1 MTDTDPAPPPALPDP
16 HRETLIR
23 ADIADV
29 ARQLEAGELDEETAR
44 RLTARYQAELDS
56 LTDASPPP
64 PEKRPGLSRRR
75 AAVGTLLL
83 AGLFASA
90 AAGAWLAV
98 GSGDRIGDGGAAGEQ
113 VDLARVTNEQ
123 MEAVIAANP
132 DLPQIAGMRLALAD
146 RYFDDGEFSAALPH
160 YLGALDGELDSV
172 RRARSLARVGWMSHV
187 SGAPEAALRYLE
199 EALAADP
206 AYEEARL
213 FLGLALLDGDDPAGA
228 LRQLEPLLAGGA
240 LPEELRP
247 MVEGAADAARDR
259 LEEGR

>member
-1 MTDTDPAPPPALPDP
+1 MTDPAPPPALPDP
-16 HRETLIR
+16 HRESLIR
-23 ADIADV
+23 EDIADV

-56 LTDASPPP
+56 LTDAAPAPPP

-75 AAVGTLLL
+75 AAVGTFLL
-83 AGLFASA
+83 AGLFAAA

-98 GSGDRIGDGGAAGEQ
+98 GSGDRMGDGGAAGERA
-113 VDLARVTNEQ
+113 DLARVTNEQ

-146 RYFDDGEFSAALPH
+146 RYFDAGEFSAALPH
-160 YLGALDGELDSV
+160 YLGALDGELDAA
-172 RRARSLARVGWMSHV
+172 RRARSLARVGWMSHL

-199 EALAADP
+199 EARAADP

-240 LPEELRP
+240 LPDDLRP
-247 MVEGAADAARDR
+247 MVEGAAAAARDR

>member
-1 MTDTDPAPPPALPDP
+1 MTDPVPPAVPSDP

-29 ARQLEAGELDEETAR
+29 SRQLEAGELDEETAR
-44 RLTARYQAELDS
+44 RLTDRYRAELRS
-56 LTDASPPP
+56 LTDAAAAPTPG
-64 PEKRPGLSRRR
+64 KRPGLSRRR
-75 AAVGTLLL
+75 AIVGTLLL

-98 GSGDRIGDGGAAGEQ
+98 GTGDRIGGSAGERA
-113 VDLARVTNEQ
+113 DLSQVTNEQ

-146 RYFDDGEFSAALPH
+146 RYFEDGDFSAALPH
-160 YLGALDGELDSV
+160 YLGALEGELDAA
-172 RRARSLARVGWMSHV
+172 RRARSLARVGWMSHL

-199 EALAADP
+199 EALATDP

-213 FLGLALLDGDDPAGA
+213 FLGLALLDGEDPAGA
-228 LRQLEPLLAGGA
+228 LRQLEPLLEGGA
-240 LPEELRP
+240 LPDDLRP
-247 MVEGAADAARDR
+247 MVEGAAVAARDR

>member
-1 MTDTDPAPPPALPDP
+1 MTDPAHPDP

-44 RLTARYQAELDS
+44 RLTGRYQTELRS
-56 LTDASPPP
+56 LTEAAAPPP
-64 PEKRPGLSRRR
+64 TGKRPGLSRRR
-75 AAVGTLLL
+75 AIVGTLLL
-83 AGLFASA
+83 AGLFAAA

-98 GSGDRIGDGGAAGEQ
+98 GTGDRIGGTAGERA
-113 VDLARVTNEQ
+113 DLDQVTNEQ

-132 DLPQIAGMRLALAD
+132 DVPQIAGMRLALAD
-146 RYFDDGEFSAALPH
+146 RYFEDGDFSAALPH
-160 YLGALDGELDSV
+160 YLGALDGELDAA
-172 RRARSLARVGWMSHV
+172 RRARSLARVGWMSL

-199 EALAADP
+199 EALAVDP
-206 AYEEARL
+206 SYEEARL
-213 FLGLALLDGDDPAGA
+213 FLGLALLDGEDPAGA

-240 LPEELRP
+240 LPDELRP
-247 MVEGAADAARDR
+247 MVEGAAAAARDR

>member
-1 MTDTDPAPPPALPDP
+1 MTDPAPPAAPPDP

-44 RLTARYQAELDS
+44 RLTARYRTELDS
-56 LTDASPPP
+56 LTDAPPP
-64 PEKRPGLSRRR
+64 PTGKRPGLSRRR
-75 AAVGTLLL
+75 AIVGTLLL
-83 AGLFASA
+83 AGLFAAA

-98 GSGDRIGDGGAAGEQ
+98 GTGDRIGNTAGERA
-113 VDLARVTNEQ
+113 DLDQVTNEQ

-132 DLPQIAGMRLALAD
+132 DVPQIAGMRLALAD
-146 RYFDDGEFSAALPH
+146 RYFEDGDFSAALPH
-160 YLGALDGELDSV
+160 YLGALDGELDAA
-172 RRARSLARVGWMSHV
+172 RRARSLARVGWMSHL

-206 AYEEARL
+206 AYQEARL
-213 FLGLALLDGDDPAGA
+213 FLGLALLDGEDPAGA
-228 LRQLEPLLAGGA
+228 LRQLEPLLEGGA
-240 LPEELRP
+240 LPDELRP
-247 MVEGAADAARDR
+247 MVEGAAAAARDR